1 VKRFAW
7 MLVLLWVF
15 AAPALRAEEGSVPA
29 GAPSAEQPNTAEGC
43 MPGGG
48 CCGACAAAR
57 AQAQMQQ
64 GQQGQQGQEQAPKL
78 EDAGSC
84 PCKRAQQKTM

>member
-1 VKRFAW
+1 MKRFAW

-15 AAPALRAEEGSVPA
+15 AAPALRAEEGSAPA

-64 GQQGQQGQEQAPKL
+64 GQEQAPKL
-78 EDAGSC
+78 EDAASC
-84 PCKRAQQKTM
+84 PCKRTQQKTM